1 MFYILFILFALSIL
15 SILHSYLFYPLY
27 LFTSTKPSKLQNTLQ
42 YSGHDAL
49 PPIAILV
56 AAYNE
61 EKVIA
66 QKIESIFNTD
76 YPAAKITLYIGSDAS
91 SDNTNTIIQSYIQQY
106 PQIKLI
112 EFPGRTG
119 KSGIINRLAEL
130 AHEDVFI
137 LTDANV
143 IFKPDTIF
151 NLVKHFKNPEVKQV
165 AANIVKFSPSNDGIA
180 EQEKNYISIENKLK
194 YYESVKWQAVMGAEG
209 GCYAIRKEYYAP
221 VPPKFF
227 MDDFYITM
235 NVLER
240 KGKVLFEPDAVCNED
255 VPTQADE
262 EFKRKVRI
270 SIGNFQNLNRYKT
283 MLFPFW
289 KGVGFAFLSHKVL
302 RWCTPFFLIA
312 AFILCIVLSQY
323 NMLFVILL
331 VGQLLLFLS
340 PVFDKLFSTMG
351 LRLVLL
357 KYTGHFYLM
366 NLALLNGFYKYI
378 SGIDSNIWQPTKRN
392 T

>member
-1 MFYILFILFALSIL
+1 MFYVLLILFALSIL
-15 SILHSYLFYPLY
+15 SVLHSYVFYPLY
-27 LFTSTKPSKLQNTLQ
+27 LFTSTNFSKEQNKIQ
-42 YSGHDAL
+42 YTENDLL
-49 PPIAILV
+49 PEVAILV

-66 QKIESIFNTD
+66 QKIESTFSTN
-76 YPAAKITLYIGSDAS
+76 YPHNKITLYIGSDAS
-91 SDNTNTIIQSYIQQY
+91 SDNTNAIIQSFAQKN

-119 KSGIINRLAEL
+119 KSGIINQLAQIANAE
-130 AHEDVFI
+130 VFI

-143 IFKPDTIF
+143 VFQKETIF
-151 NLVKHFKNPEVKQV
+151 NLVKHFKNPEIKQV
-165 AANIVKFSPSNDGIA
+165 AANIVKFSPNNDGIA

-194 YYESVKWQAVMGAEG
+194 YFESIKWQAVMGAEG

-221 VPPKFF
+221 VPPKFS

-240 KGKVLFEPDAVCNED
+240 KGKVLFEPNALCNED
-255 VPTQADE
+255 VPSQAIE

-270 SIGNFQNLNRYKT
+270 SIGNFQNLHRYKKL
-283 MLFPFW
+283 LFPFW
-289 KGVGFAFLSHKVL
+289 KGLGFAFLSHKVL

-312 AFILCIVLSQY
+312 AFILCALLTQY
-323 NMLFVILL
+323 NILFSILVL
-331 VGQLLLFLS
+331 GQLLLFLS
-340 PVFDKLFSTMG
+340 PLFDQLFSKLG
-351 LRLVLL
+351 LRIVLL

-378 SGIDSNIWQPTKRN
+378 SGIETNIWQPTKRN

>member
-1 MFYILFILFALSIL
+1 
-15 SILHSYLFYPLY
+15 
-27 LFTSTKPSKLQNTLQ
+27 
-42 YSGHDAL
+42 
-49 PPIAILV
+49 
-56 AAYNE
+56 
-61 EKVIA
+61 
-66 QKIESIFNTD
+66 
-76 YPAAKITLYIGSDAS
+76 
-91 SDNTNTIIQSYIQQY
+91 
-106 PQIKLI
+106 
-112 EFPGRTG
+112 
-119 KSGIINRLAEL
+119 
-130 AHEDVFI
+130 
-137 LTDANV
+137 
-143 IFKPDTIF
+143 
-151 NLVKHFKNPEVKQV
+151 
-165 AANIVKFSPSNDGIA
+165 
-180 EQEKNYISIENKLK
+180 
-194 YYESVKWQAVMGAEG
+194 MGAEG